1 MVKTSNG
8 ALSSLRRESAPGTSR
23 VRENTS
29 NGPAKSSTS
38 TSSKIKMPTVCFF
51 VTAPS
56 SLSQLLR
63 RCHNSFVVVTIA
75 SSLSQFLR
83 HQHEMRRLGELRILK
98 RHGATV
104 CIAKGS
110 IEAWQLRPEIDDLD
124 VDRPASGS
132 AAVLLR
138 GRHHPSSDSAS
149 VQARLH
155 RQHTDVAALAA
166 RLDVDARVGAA
177 AVAVGN

>member
-1 MVKTSNG
+1 MKTSYG
-8 ALSSLRRESAPGTSR
+8 TLSSLRRESAPGTSH

-56 SLSQLLR
+56 S
-63 RCHNSFVVVTIA
+63 FVTIP

-83 HQHEMRRLGELRILK
+83 HQHEMRRLGELRFLK

-166 RLDVDARVGAA
+166 RLDVDAPVGAA